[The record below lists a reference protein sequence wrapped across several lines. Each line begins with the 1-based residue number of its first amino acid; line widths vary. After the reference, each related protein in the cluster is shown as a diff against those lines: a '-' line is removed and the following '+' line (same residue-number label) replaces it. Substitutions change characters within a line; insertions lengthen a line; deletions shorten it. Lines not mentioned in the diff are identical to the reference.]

1 MKSEEIISELM
12 MVGKYINNFSYI
24 SGTQVKMIVYHLIKT
39 LDKVASYVIGEE
51 TILERDYLTLSKYR
65 LFSDMELEDDFYNTY
80 FYLKNLMDKSI
91 LRVSSEAVRIIGHK
105 QTITADREFFTELI
119 SKVERISNDV
129 ASHASK

>member
-24 SGTQVKMIVYHLIKT
+24 SGTQVKMIVYHLIRT

-51 TILERDYLTLSKYR
+51 TVLERDYLTLSKYR
-65 LFSDMELEDDFYNTY
+65 LFSDMELEDDFYDIY

-119 SKVERISNDV
+119 GRVERISNDV